1 VKPSTSDGSSQDDS
15 TQPDTDR
22 HRLSRRRV
30 LVLGGAGAGVVGLGA
45 GAVAVLG
52 SGSAPATASNRIAPT
67 DPEVRAAERARQATG
82 RITSVALMAAPGSL
96 DLAGRSAQTWL
107 YNGSVGREIRLTAGD
122 ELRARLTNRLASPT
136 TVHWHG
142 LALRNDMDGV
152 PDVTAP
158 AIAPG
163 TSFEYQF
170 IAPDPG
176 TYWFH
181 PHVGAQLDS
190 GLIGALIVEDPNE
203 PLRYD
208 DDVTLVFDDW
218 LDGVTS
224 TPDQTLEDLRANGM
238 PMDSMGDMDMSFM
251 EPTADGMGVT
261 RRQPLGED
269 TGDVTYPLHL
279 VNGQPPADPLVVE
292 ARPKR
297 RLRLRLINAGSDTA
311 YEFSVGGHR
320 LQVVASD
327 GFPVE
332 PVTVDSLVLGMGERF
347 DVLVEVGDGAFPVV
361 AVPVGKPGAPA
372 FAVLRTG
379 SGGSPEPARAQ
390 RGGRR
395 LHYRD
400 LVPEA
405 SVRMPA
411 RQPDRTLSIDL
422 TMEDGGRAWSI
433 NGKRFPDH
441 EPLDLR
447 QGERVR
453 LELVNK
459 TMMFHPMHV
468 HGHTFGLV
476 GYGAAQGSPGLRKDT
491 VNVLP
496 MQRLTVDF
504 DADNPGQW
512 LTHCHNAYHG
522 ELGMMTVL
530 SYVR

>member
-1 VKPSTSDGSSQDDS
+1 
-15 TQPDTDR
+15 
-22 HRLSRRRV
+22 
-30 LVLGGAGAGVVGLGA
+30 LVLAGAGAGVVGLGA
-45 GAVAVLG
+45 GAAAVLG
-52 SGSAPATASNRIAPT
+52 NGSSPATTPDRIAPT
-67 DPEVRAAERARQATG
+67 DPEVQAAERARQTTG
-82 RITSVALMAAPGSL
+82 RTTRVALVAAPATL
-96 DLAGRSAQTWL
+96 DLAGRTAQTWL
-107 YNGSVGREIRLTAGD
+107 YNGRPGQEIRLTAGD
-122 ELRARLTNRLASPT
+122 ELRARVTNGLTSPT

-158 AIAPG
+158 PVAPG
-163 TSFEYQF
+163 TSFEYRF
-170 IAPDPG
+170 IVPDPG

-181 PHVGAQLDS
+181 PHVGAQLDA
-190 GLIGALIVEDPNE
+190 GLIGALVVEDPNE

-224 TPDQTLEDLRANGM
+224 TPQKALEDLRANGM
-238 PMDSMGDMDMSFM
+238 SMGSMGSMDMGSM
-251 EPTADGMGVT
+251 EPSAEGTGVS
-261 RRQPLGED
+261 RDQPLGED

-279 VNGQPPADPLVVE
+279 VNGRPPADPFVAV
-292 ARPKR
+292 ARPGQ
-297 RLRLRLINAGSDTA
+297 RLRLRLINAGADTA
-311 YEFSVGGHR
+311 YEFSVGGHT

-361 AVPVGKPGAPA
+361 AVPVGKSGTPA
-372 FAVLRTG
+372 FAVLRTS
-379 SGGSPEPARAQ
+379 SGDTPRPARPP
-390 RGGRR
+390 RGGR
-395 LHYRD
+395 LLQYRD
-400 LVPEA
+400 LVPEE

-411 RQPDRTLSIDL
+411 RQPDRTLTIDL
-422 TMEDGGRAWSI
+422 TMKDGGRAWLI
-433 NGKRFPDH
+433 NGERFPDN
-441 EPLDLR
+441 ELLDLR

-453 LELVNK
+453 LEFVNR

-468 HGHTFGLV
+468 HGHTFALT
-476 GYGAAQGSPGLRKDT
+476 GYGAAPGVPGVRKDT

-496 MQRLTVDF
+496 MQRLTVDL
-504 DADNPGQW
+504 DANNPGQW
-512 LTHCHNAYHG
+512 LTHCHNVYHG

>member
-1 VKPSTSDGSSQDDS
+1 MSSPVGGGTAAEGLS
-15 TQPDTDR
+15 SPDKYR
-22 HRLSRRRV
+22 PSRRQ
-30 LVLGGAGAGVVGLGA
+30 LLLWSGAAIAGLGA
-45 GAVAVLG
+45 GSAALSGTG
-52 SGSAPATASNRIAPT
+52 SSTTTAPDRISPT
-67 DPEVRAAERARQATG
+67 DPEVRAAEAARRRTG
-82 RITSVALMAAPGSL
+82 RTTTATLVAAPGTL
-96 DLAGRSAQTWL
+96 DLAGRLVQTSLFNGAIAQ
-107 YNGSVGREIRLTAGD
+107 EIRVQVGD
-122 ELRARLTNRLASPT
+122 ELQARLSNRLQAPST
-136 TVHWHG
+136 IHWHG

-158 AIAPG
+158 PVMSGA
-163 TSFEYQF
+163 QF
-170 IAPDPG
+170 DYRFIVPHPG

-181 PHVGAQLDS
+181 PHVGVQLDT
-190 GLIGALIVEDPNE
+190 GLVGALIVEDPDE

-208 DDVTLVFDDW
+208 EDVTLVLDDW

-224 TPDQTLEDLRANGM
+224 TPGQALEDLRGSGM
-238 PMDSMGDMDMSFM
+238 DMGSMADMDMGSM
-251 EPTADGMGVT
+251 ESNADGMGVSQ
-261 RRQPLGED
+261 RQPLGED
-269 TGDVTYPLHL
+269 TGDVSYPLHL
-279 VNGQPPADPLVVE
+279 VNGRPPADPFVVE
-292 ARPKR
+292 ARPGQ

-311 YEFSVGGHR
+311 YEFSVGGHQ

-332 PVTVDSLVLGMGERF
+332 PIVVDSLVLGMGERF
-347 DVLVEVGDGAFPVV
+347 DVLVEAGDGAFPIV
-361 AVPVGKPGAPA
+361 AAAVGKPGAPA
-372 FAVLRTG
+372 FAVLRAGKGQT
-379 SGGSPEPARAQ
+379 PRPTLPQ
-390 RGGRR
+390 RGGR
-395 LHYRD
+395 LLQYSD
-400 LVPEA
+400 LVPDE
-405 SVRMPA
+405 SVRMSTRP
-411 RQPDRTLSIDL
+411 PDRVLSLDL
-422 TMEDGGRAWSI
+422 TMKDGGRAWLI

-453 LELVNK
+453 VEFVNR

-476 GYGAAQGSPGLRKDT
+476 GHGAGRNSPGVRKDT

-496 MQRLTVDF
+496 MQRLTADF